1 MSSQDQD
8 DFSDSDRQ
16 WLAAVSGNGVDPA
29 SAAAREGF
37 ALRTA
42 LEQLDLERAAP
53 ADAAQAPESEAQR
66 RARRDAL
73 LQRAIAEGAF
83 ERPPRAGAAATAPT
97 PPLPATT
104 QAAPTR
110 APASR
115 AAPPSNVVGFPWW
128 RRRRVALA
136 LAASLALGSVLVT
149 QLLDRP
155 TYGPPPELLGTPA
168 NVQRLQAARPR
179 AEAERLAAQLR
190 AAGLRPG
197 LYQRGATYIVDL
209 TLLASELPTA
219 APAFEPLAIR
229 PAAGFNRVE
238 FAAR

>member
-1 MSSQDQD
+1 
-8 DFSDSDRQ
+8 
-16 WLAAVSGNGVDPA
+16 
-29 SAAAREGF
+29 
-37 ALRTA
+37 
-42 LEQLDLERAAP
+42 
-53 ADAAQAPESEAQR
+53 
-66 RARRDAL
+66 
-73 LQRAIAEGAF
+73 
-83 ERPPRAGAAATAPT
+83 
-97 PPLPATT
+97 LPATT
-104 QAAPTR
+104 QAAPTQ

-136 LAASLALGSVLVT
+136 FAASLALGSVLVT
-149 QLLDRP
+149 
-155 TYGPPPELLGTPA
+155 
-168 NVQRLQAARPR
+168 
-179 AEAERLAAQLR
+179 QLR

-197 LYQRGATYIVDL
+197 LYQRGATYIVDI